1 MSRKEIEEYFML
13 DEEKEVYF
21 AKRKK
26 LLPKPLPMR
35 TKQFP
40 EKQIQI
46 ENTKLPKKI
55 NKVTQTKYT
64 IYTTEVF

>member
-26 LLPKPLPMR
+26 LFAETAPN
-35 TKQFP
+35 
-40 EKQIQI
+40 ED
-46 ENTKLPKKI
+46 EA
-55 NKVTQTKYT
+55 VS
-64 IYTTEVF
+64 